1 MRAMPEHAHDLAAQL
16 SEAEARCAAA
26 GESMTPIRRRVL
38 QLLLETNGPA
48 KAYDLLERM
57 QNETGGRAKP
67 PTIYRALDFLTRLGI
82 AHRLETLNA
91 YVACERGACARA
103 TIFLL
108 CESCGRSDEFDAG
121 HASVDLEEAARGRGF
136 RINRTMIEVRGECA
150 KCASQ

>member
-1 MRAMPEHAHDLAAQL
+1 MRAMTEHLRDHAGQIA
-16 SEAEARCAAA
+16 EAEALCVAV
-26 GESMTPIRRRVL
+26 GETLTPLRRRVL

-67 PTIYRALDFLTRLGI
+67 PTVYRALDFLTRLGI
-82 AHRLETLNA
+82 AHRLETMNA
-91 YVACERGACARA
+91 YVACERGACVRA

-108 CESCGRSDEFDAG
+108 CERCGGSDEFDAG